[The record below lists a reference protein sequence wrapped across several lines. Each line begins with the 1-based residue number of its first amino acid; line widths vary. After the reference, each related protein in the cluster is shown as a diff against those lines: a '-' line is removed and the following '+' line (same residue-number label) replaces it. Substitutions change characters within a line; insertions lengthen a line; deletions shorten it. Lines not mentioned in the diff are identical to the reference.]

1 MWLWLVVLPAL
12 AAAQYLW
19 DDGSTA
25 ADWLP
30 DVVRSWTTAV
40 AVVLSA
46 VGAVTIGTARAR
58 AWTERELEAF
68 ARRVVQALQPYLD
81 PALDE
86 EEMVD
91 HITEVVTTTITEV
104 RAVPPPPKRA
114 KVEEPTAPIGPPPA
128 VADDPWVVSQRAP
141 VRAFVRRVE
150 RGGDHSQRRKPWV
163 TCKCGHTC
171 RSDNFTA
178 HVVGLPHA
186 KEFFAYCDAAEKN
199 AAALALDAVTRAV
212 SQWQAEGGEAH
223 EAATQRVAALQEE
236 LTSMRGRLDEATSA
250 AYFFEN
256 EAHRTHRVLKAI
268 GAERKWCATAAL
280 QQELHEAGSFKD
292 PVAATTQQV
301 YFEFL
306 TKLQLGEDG
315 RRRGG
320 AVMHCT
326 KSTQVPRVPPS
337 AAPHPPLPSA
347 APLSCA
353 LFRTPRN
360 PKARPARLAAFAC
373 FVYVCVCVG

>member
-1 MWLWLVVLPAL
+1 MGQALVWLWLVVLPAL

-30 DVVRSWTTAV
+30 DVVCSWTTAV

-46 VGAVTIGTARAR
+46 VGAGTIGTAHAR
-58 AWTERELEAF
+58 AWTETELEAF

-91 HITEVVTTTITEV
+91 HITEVVTATITEV

-128 VADDPWVVSQRAP
+128 VADDPWVASQCAP
-141 VRAFVRRVE
+141 MRAFVRRVE
-150 RGGDHSQRRKPWV
+150 RASDHSQRREPWV
-163 TCKCGHTC
+163 TCKCGHAC
-171 RSDNFTA
+171 RSDNFAA

-186 KEFFAYCDAAEKN
+186 KEFFAHCDAAEKN
-199 AAALALDAVTRAV
+199 AAALALEAVARAV
-212 SQWQAEGGEAH
+212 SQWQAESGEAH

-236 LTSMRGRLDEATSA
+236 LASMRGRLDEATSA

-268 GAERKWCATAAL
+268 GAERKRCATAAL
-280 QQELHEAGSFKD
+280 QQELHEAGSFED

-320 AVMHCT
+320 AAMHCT
-326 KSTQVPRVPPS
+326 KSTQVPPR
-337 AAPHPPLPSA
+337 APLLRLRRAPPPLPSA
-347 APLSCA
+347 TATH
-353 LFRTPRN
+353 R
-360 PKARPARLAAFAC
+360 
-373 FVYVCVCVG
+373 